1 MKYQPVIGLE
11 VHVQLKTDS
20 KIFCGCSTAFGSEP
34 NSQTCPV
41 CLGMPGALPVL
52 NKKVVE
58 FAIKA
63 GLSTNCSITPRSIFA
78 RKNYFYPDLPKG
90 YQISQF
96 EDPIC
101 RHGWLDISVND
112 QTKRIGITRIHME
125 EDAGKLVH
133 GDISGLEE
141 CSGVDLNRACTPLL
155 EVVSEPDL
163 RSSDEAVSY
172 LKQLHQIVTWLGI
185 CDGNMEEGSFRCD
198 ANVSVMP
205 IGAEQL
211 GTRAEIKNVN
221 SFKFVKLA
229 IEYEIQRQIDL
240 IEDGG
245 IVVQETRLFDPNSG
259 TTRSMRSKEEAH
271 DYRYFPDPDL
281 TPLVIDDLWIERLR
295 QELPMRPEQRLER
308 YKNEFGLSSYD
319 AEVLLSTP
327 ASGAYFENATN
338 TYLAKISS
346 RLHNEHASSN
356 SNEPFL
362 IFAQKKVAKSIAN
375 WMMGD
380 LQRSLNEARKDFS
393 NSPLPA
399 TKLPDLIE
407 LINNGTIS
415 NKIAKT
421 VFDEMFKT
429 EKDAD
434 TIVEE
439 QGLVQVS
446 DSGAIEMIIDEIL
459 TREAGQVAEYRG
471 GKEKLFGFF
480 VGQVMKASKGKANPS
495 LVNELLQHKLNG

>member
-11 VHVQLKTDS
+11 VHVQLLTDT
-20 KIFCGCSTAFGSEP
+20 KIFCGCSTTFGSEP

-41 CLGMPGALPVL
+41 CLGLPGALPVL

-101 RHGWLDISVND
+101 QHGWLDITVEG
-112 QTKRIGITRIHME
+112 QETKRIGITRIHME

-133 GDISGLEE
+133 GELSDSDDG
-141 CSGVDLNRACTPLL
+141 SGVDLNRACTPLL

-163 RSSDEAVSY
+163 RSSDEAVTY

-205 IGAEQL
+205 VGSSTL
-211 GTRAEIKNVN
+211 GTRAEVKNVN
-221 SFKFVKLA
+221 SFKFVKQA
-229 IEYEIQRQIDL
+229 IEYEIQRQIEL

-245 IVVQETRLFDPNSG
+245 TVVQETRLFDPNSG
-259 TTRSMRSKEEAH
+259 KTRSMRSKEEAH

-281 TPLVIDDLWIERLR
+281 VPLVIGDDWVERSR
-295 QELPMRPEQRLER
+295 RELPELPEQRQQRFMAEL
-308 YKNEFGLSSYD
+308 GLPPYD
-319 AEVLLSTP
+319 AEVLTANRGL
-327 ASGAYFENATN
+327 ADYFEAGVAAGGNAKAVGNWIMGEITRALN
-338 TYLAKISS
+338 DGGTSIETCPVSPVQLAELLK
-346 RLHNEHASSN
+346 
-356 SNEPFL
+356 L
-362 IFAQKKVAKSIAN
+362 I
-375 WMMGD
+375 D
-380 LQRSLNEARKDFS
+380 
-393 NSPLPA
+393 
-399 TKLPDLIE
+399 
-407 LINNGTIS
+407 NGTIS
-415 NKIAKT
+415 GKIAKT
-421 VFDEMFKT
+421 VFDGMWTSGKSPQ
-429 EKDAD
+429 A
-434 TIVEE
+434 IVEE

-446 DSGAIEMIIDEIL
+446 DSGAIEAIIDEIMAAN
-459 TREAGQVAEYRG
+459 AGQVEEYRG
-471 GKEKLFGFF
+471 GKEKVFGFF
-480 VGQVMKASKGKANPS
+480 VGQVMKASRGKANPS
-495 LVNELLQHKLNG
+495 VVNELLLDKLKG